1 MSKGH
6 SVDGSNGMA
15 KDVKEGGGKE
25 DPLRHFNLLGRGE
38 YRETTVTA
46 SSGELLATFRDP

>member
-38 YRETTVTA
+38 YRETTVPA
-46 SSGELLATFRDP
+46 SSGELLATFWDP